1 MRYLVAQQR
10 TGVRFVYWLIGIV
23 SGLVLAGC
31 TAAMD
36 VTILPDEQ
44 WEGVVSMDLPA
55 EMVESMGGIDELRNQ
70 MESEATSDEAFSPED
85 VRIEETEDGGARI
98 IGEAS
103 GQGFDSLNENFFE
116 SSATISTNEQGHVT
130 INHTY
135 EQQGGMGLTMIVK
148 LSGSEIIESNAD
160 QVEGSTAT
168 WTNPSEVRVT
178 LIPGRP
184 GGGGGVPG
192 AANFFLI
199 IAALVGVVIVLGLI
213 AIGVIFLVRGKQ
225 QDPPQSPQPP
235 MQSS

>member
-44 WEGVVSMDLPA
+44 WEGIISMDLPA
-55 EMVESMGGIDELRNQ
+55 EMVESMGGIDELRDQ
-70 MESEATSDEAFSPED
+70 TESEAMSDEDFSPED
-85 VRIEETEDGGARI
+85 VRIEETENGGARI

-135 EQQGGMGLTMIVK
+135 DQQGGMGLTMIVK

-168 WTNPSEVRVT
+168 WTNPSEVQVT
-178 LIPGRP
+178 LVPGRP
-184 GGGGGVPG
+184 GGGVPG

-199 IAALVGVVIVLGLI
+199 IAALVGVVIVLGLV
-213 AIGVIFLVRGKQ
+213 AIGIIFLVRRKQ